1 MSTKWQVPLA
11 VIGTVVVIGGL
22 IVLCLYI
29 FTDLFK
35 TESEEGGQDTSND
48 DTGSDP
54 DNPSKVVLGVFMKE
68 SDGTYTR
75 QNVDDIELQI
85 QSDCQGWSRNT
96 MGGVNYNAASNVVYD
111 KVNES
116 VTWLEFGPESSEQD
130 ALEICQSNTLGASK
144 SADKINYAPATNSEN
159 NRAYLRIVSVL

>member
-1 MSTKWQVPLA
+1 MLWW
-11 VIGTVVVIGGL
+11 VIGAFVIIGVL
-22 IVLCLYI
+22 IVLYLYI
-29 FTDLFK
+29 FTDMFK
-35 TESEEGGQDTSND
+35 TESEEGGQDTSNED
-48 DTGSDP
+48 AGSNP

-68 SDGTYTR
+68 LDGTYIR

-96 MGGVNYNAASNVVYD
+96 MGGVNYNAASDVVYD

-116 VTWLEFGPESSEQD
+116 VTWLEFGPESNEQD
-130 ALEICQSNTLGASK
+130 ALDICQSNTLGTSK
-144 SADKINYAPATNSEN
+144 LADKLTYAPATNSDN

>member
-1 MSTKWQVPLA
+1 MSIKWWVIAA
-11 VIGTVVVIGGL
+11 VLGALVVIVGL
-22 IVLCLYI
+22 VVIVVSIVLFL
-29 FTDLFK
+29 
-35 TESEEGGQDTSND
+35 TESEEGGQ
-48 DTGSDP
+48 

-75 QNVDDIELQI
+75 QNVDDIELQV

-111 KVNES
+111 QVDES
-116 VTWLEFGPESSEQD
+116 VTWLEFGPESNEQD
-130 ALEICQSNTLGASK
+130 ALKICQSNTLGASK
-144 SADKINYAPATNSEN
+144 SADKMNYAPATNSEN